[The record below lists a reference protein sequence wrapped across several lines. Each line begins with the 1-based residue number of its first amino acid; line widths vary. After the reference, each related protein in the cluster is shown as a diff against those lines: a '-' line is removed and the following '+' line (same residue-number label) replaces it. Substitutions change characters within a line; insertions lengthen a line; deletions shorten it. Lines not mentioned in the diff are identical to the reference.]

1 MWLEMLDELKFVEIE
16 KFRNSSPE
24 DIETREQAYRRLRLF
39 EDLETHVE
47 WMASSQKM
55 EEKRLKFF

>member
-16 KFRNSSPE
+16 KFRNSPPD
-24 DIETREQAYRRLRLF
+24 DIDAREQAYRRLRLF
-39 EDLETHVE
+39 EDLESHVE
-47 WMASSQKM
+47 WMANSQKM